1 MWPLALATILALLA
15 DQPVPYQDFSKSGAG
30 FYGSGRELPDPVGLR
45 SIRIG
50 VLGPEKD
57 AIGIQQR
64 AAIEMAL
71 EEANQRGG
79 FHPGN
84 SPEIPYEM
92 VFRGDDGPWGV
103 AANQVVKMIYEDQVW
118 TIIGG
123 LDGQHTHAAELV
135 VAKAW
140 VPVISP
146 AAIDSTIEYA
156 NVPWV
161 FRVAPSDS
169 TQAEALLTYARDRG
183 YRELAVLSETQRD
196 AYSGFKRLEECSR
209 KMRFPLAS
217 HLEYSTVDPEAV
229 VPRLR
234 NLTVDGVIVW
244 GSQDSAVVLI
254 QAIRNAGIRVP
265 VLGPSSLATPE
276 MALKAPKSGRVV
288 AASPFDFTQDGVDLQ
303 GFIRRFEKRTGTP
316 ATWVA
321 ASCYDVARLVIESIE
336 SAGLN
341 RARIRDGISGI
352 SFQGLTGRIGFNQLG
367 GNDSR
372 PVLMSLEAGRWVSI
386 KAAIFNKGS
395 N

>member
-15 DQPVPYQDFSKSGAG
+15 DQPAPYLDFSKSGAG
-30 FYGSGRELPDPVGLR
+30 FYGSGRELPDPVGLQ
-45 SIRIG
+45 SVRIG
-50 VLGPEKD
+50 VLGPEKG
-57 AIGIQQR
+57 AMGIQQR
-64 AAIEMAL
+64 VAIGIAL

-79 FHPGN
+79 FHQGN
-84 SPEIPYEM
+84 SPGIPYEM

-103 AANQVVKMIYEDQVW
+103 AANQVVKLVYEDQVW

-146 AAIDSTIEYA
+146 TAIDSTIEYA

-161 FRVAPSDS
+161 FRVAPSD
-169 TQAEALLTYARDRG
+169 TAQAEALLLYARDRG
-183 YRELAVLSETQRD
+183 YRELAVLSETQRE

-217 HLEYSTVDPEAV
+217 HLEYSAVNPEAIV
-229 VPRLR
+229 LRLR
-234 NLTVDGVIVW
+234 DLTVDGVIIW
-244 GSQDSAVVLI
+244 GGQDSALVLI
-254 QAIRNAGIRVP
+254 QAMRNAGIRVP

-276 MALKAPKSGRVV
+276 MALKAPKSGKVV
-288 AASPFDFTQDGVDLQ
+288 VASPFDFTRDGNDLQ
-303 GFIRRFEKRTGTP
+303 GFIREFEKRADTP

-321 ASCYDVARLVIESIE
+321 TYCYDVARLVIQSIE
-336 SAGLN
+336 NAGLN
-341 RARIRDGISGI
+341 RARIRDGMSGA

-367 GNDSR
+367 GSESR
-372 PVLMSLEAGRWVSI
+372 PVLMRLETGRWVPI
-386 KAAIFNKGS
+386 D
-395 N
+395 

>member
-1 MWPLALATILALLA
+1 M
-15 DQPVPYQDFSKSGAG
+15 
-30 FYGSGRELPDPVGLR
+30 
-45 SIRIG
+45 
-50 VLGPEKD
+50 
-57 AIGIQQR
+57 GIQQR
-64 AAIEMAL
+64 VAIGMAL

-79 FHPGN
+79 FHQGN
-84 SPEIPYEM
+84 SPGIPYEM

-103 AANQVVKMIYEDQVW
+103 AANQVVKMAYEDQVW

-169 TQAEALLTYARDRG
+169 SQAEALLEYARGRG

-196 AYSGFKRLEECSR
+196 AYSGFKRLEEYSK
-209 KMRFPLAS
+209 KMRIPLAS
-217 HLEYSTVDPEAV
+217 HLEYSAVNPEAV
-229 VPRLR
+229 VPRLQD
-234 NLTVDGVIVW
+234 LTVDGVIIW
-244 GSQDSAVVLI
+244 GSEDAALVII
-254 QAIRNAGIRVP
+254 QAMRNAGIRVP
-265 VLGPSSLATPE
+265 VLGPSNLATPE
-276 MALKAPKSGRVV
+276 MALKAPKSGKVV
-288 AASPFDFTQDGVDLQ
+288 VASPFDFTRDDYDLQ
-303 GFIRRFEKRTGTP
+303 AFMSRFEKHSGVQ

-321 ASCYDVARLVIESIE
+321 VYCYDVARLVIQSIE
-336 SAGLN
+336 KAGLN
-341 RARIRDGISGI
+341 RARIRDGMSGT

-372 PVLMSLEAGRWVSI
+372 PVLMSLEAGGWVPEHYRSG
-386 KAAIFNKGS
+386 N
-395 N
+395 